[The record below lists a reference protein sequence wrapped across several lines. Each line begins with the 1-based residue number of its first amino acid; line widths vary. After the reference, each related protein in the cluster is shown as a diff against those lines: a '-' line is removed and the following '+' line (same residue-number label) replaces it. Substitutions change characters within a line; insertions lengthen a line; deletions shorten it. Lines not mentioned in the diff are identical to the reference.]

1 MAMFSSAAKW
11 LLGERRIRVVTSA
24 YPTTNSI
31 SEVYASVDQ
40 VALATLL
47 CQRAIERSISHK
59 LEDARDAVTNKLVD
73 IMKAYKESM
82 TAGGAGA
89 GSQLAISDNMKM
101 LPVLMLGL
109 LKNPAIRQSTT
120 IPSDLRAYAQALLT
134 SIPPQLVIPY
144 IHPNF
149 YSLHD
154 MAPEVCGVW

>member
-1 MAMFSSAAKW
+1 M
-11 LLGERRIRVVTSA
+11 
-24 YPTTNSI
+24 
-31 SEVYASVDQ
+31 YASVDQ
-40 VALATLL
+40 IALATILSA
-47 CQRAIERSISHK
+47 RAVERSISHK

-89 GSQLAISDNMKM
+89 NSQLAIADNMKM
-101 LPVLMLGL
+101 LPILCLGI
-109 LKNPAIRQSTT
+109 LKHVGLRQSTT

-134 SIPPQLVIPY
+134 SLPPQLIIPY

-154 MAPEVCGVW
+154 MAPEVGIVLIFFPY

>member
-1 MAMFSSAAKW
+1 
-11 LLGERRIRVVTSA
+11 
-24 YPTTNSI
+24 
-31 SEVYASVDQ
+31 
-40 VALATLL
+40 
-47 CQRAIERSISHK
+47 
-59 LEDARDAVTNKLVD
+59 
-73 IMKAYKESM
+73 M

-89 GSQLAISDNMKM
+89 GAQLALSDNMKM

-109 LKNPAIRQSTT
+109 LKNPAIRSSTT

-154 MAPEVCGVW
+154 MAPEVCFIQCFAQIDN